1 METKG
6 PGQLKI
12 IPPNYMQISAF
23 GPILVGLE
31 NVQEVVL
38 ALLFAH
44 LSFCNITWDLI
55 QLNSRLTKKT
65 KKKPKNHEI

>member
-1 METKG
+1 MVMETKG

-44 LSFCNITWDLI
+44 LSFCNIT
-55 QLNSRLTKKT
+55 
-65 KKKPKNHEI
+65 